1 MDLMGKTTDIRE
13 AVQAELD
20 FDPLVD
26 TVHITVKN
34 IDGDVALNGTVPS
47 YPQYQEA
54 AAAARRVSGV
64 KQVHNHLMVQL
75 PDADYRD
82 DVQLATAANNALGWD
97 VTVPS
102 GVEAT
107 ARGGNLTLSGL
118 VAYGPQALAAERAVS
133 GLTGVRNVKDDIE
146 VSSDADA
153 LDVTLLVDGAID
165 RNALFYDDSD
175 VQVKVNGN
183 AVTLGGHVR
192 TWAEH
197 DAAVGAAWMASGVYA
212 VIDDIAIT
220 G

>member
-1 MDLMGKTTDIRE
+1 MTKTTDIRE

-26 TVHITVKN
+26 TASITVKN
-34 IDGDVALNGTVPS
+34 IDGDVAINGTVPS

-64 KQVHNHLMVQL
+64 KQVHNHLMVML

-102 GVEAT
+102 GIEAT
-107 ARGGNLTLSGL
+107 ARDGNLTLSGL
-118 VAYGPQALAAERAVS
+118 VEYGSQRLAAERAVS
-133 GLTGVRNVKDDIE
+133 GLTGVRNVSDDIE
-146 VSSDADA
+146 VRSDADP
-153 LDVTLLVDGAID
+153 LDVTLLVDDAID
-165 RNALFYDDSD
+165 RNAMFYDDSD
-175 VQVKVNGN
+175 VQVMVNGN
-183 AVTLGGHVR
+183 TVTLGGHVR

-197 DAAVGAAWMASGVYA
+197 DAAVGAAWMASSVYA

>member
-26 TVHITVKN
+26 TVNITVKN
-34 IDGDVALNGTVPS
+34 IDGDVALNGTVPN

-102 GVEAT
+102 GIEAA
-107 ARGGNLTLSGL
+107 ARDGNLTLSGL
-118 VAYGPQALAAERAVS
+118 VAYGSQALAAERAVS

-153 LDVTLLVDGAID
+153 LDVTLLVDDAID

>member
-1 MDLMGKTTDIRE
+1 MTKTTDIRE

-26 TVHITVKN
+26 TATITVKN
-34 IDGDVALNGTVPS
+34 IDGDVAINGTVPS

-64 KQVHNHLMVQL
+64 KQVHNHLMVML

-82 DVQLATAANNALGWD
+82 DVQLATAANNALEWD

-102 GVEAT
+102 GIEAT
-107 ARGGNLTLSGL
+107 ARDGNLTLSGL
-118 VAYGPQALAAERAVS
+118 VEYGSQRLAAERAVS

-153 LDVTLLVDGAID
+153 LDVTLLVDDAID
-165 RNALFYDDSD
+165 RNAMFYDDSD
-175 VQVKVNGN
+175 VQVAVNGN
-183 AVTLGGHVR
+183 TVTLGGQVR

-197 DAAVGAAWMASGVYA
+197 DAAVGAAWMASGVYE

>member
-1 MDLMGKTTDIRE
+1 MDLMTKTTDIRE

-26 TVHITVKN
+26 TASITVKN
-34 IDGDVALNGTVPS
+34 INGDVALNGTVPS

-54 AAAARRVSGV
+54 DAAARRVSGV

-97 VTVPS
+97 VSVPS
-102 GVEAT
+102 GIEAT
-107 ARGGNLTLSGL
+107 ARDGNLTLAGL
-118 VAYGPQALAAERAVS
+118 VAYGSQRLAAERAVS
-133 GLTGVRNVKDDIE
+133 GLTGVRNVSDDIE
-146 VSSDADA
+146 VRSDADP
-153 LDVTLLVDGAID
+153 LDVTLLVDDAID
-165 RNALFYDDSD
+165 RNAMFYDDSD
-175 VQVKVNGN
+175 VQVMVNGN
-183 AVTLGGHVR
+183 TVTLGGHVR

-197 DAAVGAAWMASGVYA
+197 DAAVGAAWMASSVYA

>member
-1 MDLMGKTTDIRE
+1 MHLMTKTTDIRE

-26 TVHITVKN
+26 TASITVKN
-34 IDGDVALNGTVPS
+34 IDGDVAINGTVPS

-102 GVEAT
+102 GIEAT
-107 ARGGNLTLSGL
+107 ARDGNLTLSGL
-118 VAYGPQALAAERAVS
+118 VEYGSQRLAAERAVS

-146 VSSDADA
+146 VSYDADA
-153 LDVTLLVDGAID
+153 LDVTLLVDDAID

-175 VQVKVNGN
+175 VQVAVNGN
-183 AVTLGGHVR
+183 TVTLGGQVR

-197 DAAVGAAWMASGVYA
+197 DAAVGAAWMASGVYE

>member
-1 MDLMGKTTDIRE
+1 MHLMTKTTDIRE

-26 TVHITVKN
+26 TASITVKN
-34 IDGDVALNGTVPS
+34 IDGDVAINGTVPS

-64 KQVHNHLMVQL
+64 KQVHNHLMVML

-102 GVEAT
+102 GIEAT
-107 ARGGNLTLSGL
+107 ARDGNLTLSGL
-118 VAYGPQALAAERAVS
+118 VEYGSQRLAAERAVS

-146 VSSDADA
+146 VSYDADPF
-153 LDVTLLVDGAID
+153 DVTLLVDDAID

-175 VQVKVNGN
+175 VQVAVNGN
-183 AVTLGGHVR
+183 TVTLGGQVR

-197 DAAVGAAWMASGVYA
+197 DAAVSAAWMASGVYE

>member
-1 MDLMGKTTDIRE
+1 MSKTTDIRE

-26 TVHITVKN
+26 TASITVKN
-34 IDGDVALNGTVPS
+34 IDGDVAINGTVPS

-102 GVEAT
+102 GIEAA
-107 ARGGNLTLSGL
+107 ARDGNLTLSGL
-118 VAYGPQALAAERAVS
+118 VAYGSQALAAERAVS

-146 VSSDADA
+146 VISDADA
-153 LDVTLLVDGAID
+153 LDVTLLVDDAID

-175 VQVKVNGN
+175 VQVTVSGN

>member
-1 MDLMGKTTDIRE
+1 MDLMTKTTDIRE

-26 TVHITVKN
+26 TASITVKN
-34 IDGDVALNGTVPS
+34 IDGDVAINGTVPS

-64 KQVHNHLMVQL
+64 KQVHNHLMVML

-102 GVEAT
+102 GIEAT
-107 ARGGNLTLSGL
+107 ARDGNLTLSGL
-118 VAYGPQALAAERAVS
+118 VEYGSQRLAAERAVS

-146 VSSDADA
+146 VSYDADPF
-153 LDVTLLVDGAID
+153 DVTLLVDDAID
-165 RNALFYDDSD
+165 RNAMFYDDSD
-175 VQVKVNGN
+175 VQVAVNGN
-183 AVTLGGHVR
+183 TVTLGGHVR

-197 DAAVGAAWMASGVYA
+197 DAAVGAAWMASGVYD

>member
-1 MDLMGKTTDIRE
+1 MTKTTDIRE

-26 TVHITVKN
+26 TASITVKN
-34 IDGDVALNGTVPS
+34 INGDVALNGTVPS

-54 AAAARRVSGV
+54 DAAARRVSGV

-97 VTVPS
+97 VSVPS
-102 GVEAT
+102 GIEAT
-107 ARGGNLTLSGL
+107 ARDGNLTLSGL
-118 VAYGPQALAAERAVS
+118 VAYGSQRLAAERAVS
-133 GLTGVRNVKDDIE
+133 GLTGVRNVSDDIE
-146 VSSDADA
+146 VRSDADP
-153 LDVTLLVDGAID
+153 LDVTLLVDDAID
-165 RNALFYDDSD
+165 RNAMFYDDSD
-175 VQVKVNGN
+175 VQVMVNGN
-183 AVTLGGHVR
+183 TVTLGGHVR

-197 DAAVGAAWMASGVYA
+197 DAAVGAAWMASSVYA